1 MKSEVMTLIVVALV
15 AVACATAGADLSDS
29 AMSIGIANG
38 TSIEVELVVNG
49 SPIRTIP
56 PLTNITVRAAELPVL
71 PWQAGVTTMA
81 GRTLVTLEVR
91 SGAAHVTSNGSSGI
105 GARVDLSCGRLD
117 IYSGPPMLG
126 PMPQSGTPGDC
137 D

>member
-1 MKSEVMTLIVVALV
+1 
-15 AVACATAGADLSDS
+15 
-29 AMSIGIANG
+29 MSIGIANG

-49 SPIRTIP
+49 SHIRMIP
-56 PLTNITVRAAELPVL
+56 PLTNIEVRAAELPAL
-71 PWQAGVTTMA
+71 PWQSGVTTKA

-91 SGAAHVTSNGSSGI
+91 SGAVHVTSNGSSGV

-117 IYSGPPMLG
+117 VYSGPPMAG
-126 PMPQSGTPGDC
+126 PMPGPGTPGDC